1 MLRRLCGV
9 YQRRTSPPHRK
20 GHHPAMELSTHLR
33 QVLAEHSLLSHPYY
47 QAWNRGALTLETLRD
62 YAVQYFAQVDAFP
75 RFVSTVHS
83 RCPDIRVR
91 KVLLEN
97 LVDEELHG
105 TDHPEL
111 WLRFASALGA
121 SPEVVRQT
129 ALLPETR
136 ATVQTLFALA
146 SGDWRDGLCA
156 LFAYEAQVPE
166 VARTKM
172 DGLRRFYGLSDER
185 ALSFFQAHLTY
196 DVEHARAVAAL
207 VDAHV
212 EPGQAER
219 ATRVAAQALWGF
231 LDGVSRQAAIPLVA

>member
-1 MLRRLCGV
+1 M
-9 YQRRTSPPHRK
+9 Q
-20 GHHPAMELSTHLR
+20 LSTRLSA
-33 QVLAEHSLLSHPYY
+33 VLTEYSLLSHPYY
-47 QAWNRGALTLETLRD
+47 QAWNRGALSTETLRD

-91 KVLLEN
+91 KVLLQN

-105 TDHPEL
+105 ADHPEL
-111 WLRFASALGA
+111 WLRFAEALGA
-121 SPEVVRQT
+121 SPEDCRQ
-129 ALLPETR
+129 AELLPETR
-136 ATVQTLFALA
+136 ATLDTLFALA
-146 SGDWRDGLCA
+146 AGDWRDGLCA

-172 DGLRRFYGLSDER
+172 DGLRRFYGLTDAR

-207 VDAHV
+207 VDAHADA
-212 EPGQAER
+212 GRAER
-219 ATRVAAQALWGF
+219 ATRAAAQALWGF
-231 LDGVSRQAAIPLVA
+231 LDGVSRQAAIPVVA

>member
-1 MLRRLCGV
+1 M
-9 YQRRTSPPHRK
+9 Q
-20 GHHPAMELSTHLR
+20 LSTRLR
-33 QVLAEHSLLSHPYY
+33 EVMADYSLLSHPYY
-47 QAWNRGALTLETLRD
+47 QAWNRGALSRETLRD

-83 RCPDIRVR
+83 QCPDIRVR
-91 KVLLEN
+91 KVLLQN
-97 LVDEELHG
+97 LMDEELHG

-111 WLRFASALGA
+111 WLRFAQALGA
-121 SPEVVRQT
+121 SPEAVRQ
-129 ALLPETR
+129 AELLPETR
-136 ATVQTLFALA
+136 ATVDTLFQLA

-172 DGLRRFYGLSDER
+172 DGLRRFYGLTDEQ

-196 DVEHARAVAAL
+196 DVEHSRAVAAL

-212 EPGQAER
+212 EPERAER
-219 ATRVAAQALWGF
+219 ATRLAAQALWGF
-231 LDGVSRQAAIPLVA
+231 LDGVSRQAALHLVA

>member
-1 MLRRLCGV
+1 M
-9 YQRRTSPPHRK
+9 Q
-20 GHHPAMELSTHLR
+20 LSTRLR
-33 QVLAEHSLLSHPYY
+33 DVLSEYSLLSHPYY
-47 QAWNRGALTLETLRD
+47 QAWSRGTLPRETLRD

-83 RCPDIRVR
+83 QCPDIRVR
-91 KVLLEN
+91 KVLLQN

-105 TDHPEL
+105 ADHPEL
-111 WLRFASALGA
+111 WLRFAQALGA
-121 SPEVVRQT
+121 SPESVRR
-129 ALLPETR
+129 AELLPETR
-136 ATVQTLFALA
+136 ATVDTLFQLA

-172 DGLRRFYGLSDER
+172 DGLRRFYGLTDER

-196 DVEHARAVAAL
+196 DVEHSRAVAAL
-207 VDAHV
+207 VDEYA
-212 EPGQAER
+212 EPDRAER
-219 ATRVAAQALWGF
+219 ATRRAAQALWGF